1 MATTPTPL
9 GASKS
14 LRANCFKALKEELKT
29 KFELQS
35 LRSKIRQL
43 QDHEESLN
51 DKISVDA
58 WETAN
63 VLLAFAK
70 HDCLELCNK
79 VYKAFPR
86 EVRDIIY
93 GYIIGCGEVDICSE
107 NHRAPHKCGYRSLNS
122 ENQHRL
128 CSSGVDTDHW
138 WKDDFVGAKM
148 VREIGEHYYR
158 ESHFHFKEAFS
169 ELAKFRATDQ
179 FNLGFL
185 PVHFISKVEIVV
197 DCRKYK
203 FWPISSAKDDAF
215 LDEHQKQL
223 RSKRNRCAW
232 RGQKTQEDLFVELEY
247 LFGFRP
253 GTGITVRLMRTY
265 HKIQA
270 TRLEDQEWM
279 CHRVVPVIFPVLQR
293 IKDTNCRARLILGM
307 ETDSGPDEDGYMP
320 FASKW
325 NPTSIEAITADFW
338 EHVETEHERA
348 VQAELESESDGD
360 DGPWDNTGGG
370 WIVSQ
375 WNVPSAWANQTA

>member
-1 MATTPTPL
+1 
-9 GASKS
+9 
-14 LRANCFKALKEELKT
+14 
-29 KFELQS
+29 
-35 LRSKIRQL
+35 
-43 QDHEESLN
+43 
-51 DKISVDA
+51 
-58 WETAN
+58 
-63 VLLAFAK
+63 
-70 HDCLELCNK
+70 
-79 VYKAFPR
+79 
-86 EVRDIIY
+86 
-93 GYIIGCGEVDICSE
+93 
-107 NHRAPHKCGYRSLNS
+107 
-122 ENQHRL
+122 
-128 CSSGVDTDHW
+128 VDTDHW

-158 ESHFHFKEAFS
+158 ESHFYFKEAFS

-185 PVHFISKVEIVV
+185 PVHFVSEVEIVV

-293 IKDTNCRARLILGM
+293 IKDTNCRARLILGT

-338 EHVETEHERA
+338 QVSIRSFLRIV
-348 VQAELESESDGD
+348 VQ
-360 DGPWDNTGGG
+360 
-370 WIVSQ
+370 
-375 WNVPSAWANQTA
+375 